1 MYIHPV
7 TINLRLD
14 LFFKFAQYD
23 TLNYTTPLKD

>member
-14 LFFKFAQYD
+14 LFFTFAQYD
-23 TLNYTTPLKD
+23 TLNYKEHPK

>member
-14 LFFKFAQYD
+14 LFFTFAQYD
-23 TLNYTTPLKD
+23 TLNYQHPK